1 MASNDTDPGD
11 QDGRGRPG
19 DPGNQDGRGHSRDP
33 GDQDGRGRVGV
44 RRWLGPGLIV
54 RAGNLEFERV
64 LFFSDAIFAIAI
76 TLLVIDLRVPASGT
90 VQADHVLRAAVPQMI
105 GFGIGFGVIGLFW
118 LGHHSLCRFLTAIDG
133 PALRLNLLFLGAIA
147 FLPYPTA
154 LLSDTSG
161 QVAAVVFFAVCAGGA
176 GLAEAVFWLYVLR
189 VPGMVGPGLSAER
202 QRVVT
207 LRTLRVPLVFL
218 VSVPVAFAS
227 HTAAEYL
234 WLMLLVLG
242 LVINRFAVGGE
253 GSHSR
258 AEAPAR

>member
-1 MASNDTDPGD
+1 MASNDIDPGD
-11 QDGRGRPG
+11 QDGPSRPG
-19 DPGNQDGRGHSRDP
+19 DPGDRGRAGAHD
-33 GDQDGRGRVGV
+33 DQQGRGRAGV

-90 VQADHVLRAAVPQMI
+90 VQAAHVLRAAVPEMI

-118 LGHHSLCRFLTAIDG
+118 LGHHSLCRFLTAMDG
-133 PALRLNLLFLGAIA
+133 NALRLNLLFLGFIA

-154 LLSDTSG
+154 LLSATSG
-161 QVAAVVFFAVCAGGA
+161 QVAAVAFFAVCAGGA
-176 GLAEAVFWLYVLR
+176 GLAEAVFWLYALR
-189 VPGMVGPGLSAER
+189 APGMVGPDLSAGQR
-202 QRVVT
+202 RVVT

-218 VSVPVAFAS
+218 VSVPVAFVS
-227 HTAAEYL
+227 PTAAEYL

-242 LVINRFAVGGE
+242 LVINRFAG
-253 GSHSR
+253 
-258 AEAPAR
+258 